1 MNYAIAK
8 IKSPDRTDSLA
19 TAILGFK
26 CPAIR
31 AEFFQYAA
39 EIESFEFVSCRR
51 AKETAKMMRLTIQ
64 FITKLPDRKKG
75 LR

>member
-1 MNYAIAK
+1 MNYAIVK
-8 IKSPDRTDSLA
+8 IKSPDRVDTMA

-39 EIESFEFVSCRR
+39 EIEGFEFVSCRR
-51 AKETAKMMRLTIQ
+51 AKEAAKLMRLTIQ
-64 FITKLPDRKKG
+64 FITKLPDRTKG